1 MTDISISENKLIIEI
16 MGWHKLWAFK
26 SRLEVPLQNII
37 DSRPS
42 TSERVRGFRFPG
54 TYIPS
59 VITAGSY
66 YGKEGWVF
74 WDVCNLKRAIVLN
87 LRANRYSKLVV
98 EVQNLEECLKRIH
111 RSLQS
116 QST

>member
-1 MTDISISENKLIIEI
+1 MTDISISEDKLIIEI
-16 MGWHKLWAFK
+16 KGWHKVWAFK

-37 DSRPS
+37 DSRS
-42 TSERVRGFRFPG
+42 ATSERVRGFRFPG

-74 WDVCNLKRAIVLN
+74 WDVCNLRCAIVLN
-87 LRANRYSKLVV
+87 LRANQYSKLVL
-98 EVQNLEECLKRIH
+98 EVRNPEETLTLIQQT
-111 RSLQS
+111 LQTKS
-116 QST
+116 N

>member
-1 MTDISISENKLIIEI
+1 MTEVSVSENKLIIEI
-16 MGWHKLWAFK
+16 KGWHKLWAFK
-26 SRLEVPLQNII
+26 GRLEVPLQNIM
-37 DSRPS
+37 DSRRA

-54 TYIPS
+54 TCIPS

-74 WDVCNLKRAIVLN
+74 WDVCNLKQAIALN

-98 EVQNLEECLKRIH
+98 EVRNPQETLALIQQA
-111 RSLQS
+111 LQS
-116 QST
+116 QSS

>member
-1 MTDISISENKLIIEI
+1 MTDISISEDKLVIEI
-16 MGWHKLWAFK
+16 KGWHKLWAFK

-37 DSRPS
+37 DSRPA

-54 TYIPS
+54 TCIPS

-74 WDVCNLKRAIVLN
+74 WDVCDLKRAIVLN
-87 LRANRYSKLVV
+87 LRANRYSKLVL
-98 EVQNLEECLKRIH
+98 EVQNPEESLTLIH
-111 RSLQS
+111 QSLQS

>member
-1 MTDISISENKLIIEI
+1 MTEVSVSENKLIMEI
-16 MGWHKLWAFK
+16 KGWHKLWAFK
-26 SRLEVPLQNII
+26 GRLEVPLQNII
-37 DSRPS
+37 DSRPA

-54 TYIPS
+54 TYIPW

-74 WDVCNLKRAIVLN
+74 WDVCNLKQAIALN

-98 EVQNLEECLKRIH
+98 EVRNPQQTLALVQQA
-111 RSLQS
+111 LQS
-116 QST
+116 QSS